1 MKKILSTGLALATA
15 LAAGTLVAP
24 AANAAVSPEE
34 CDALRAG
41 LPLIVSITPETTRAD
56 LQGQLDAKSNLL
68 FNGPLKNIEGLKFLQ
83 AKTTSDISGKAQE
96 CGIVKPDPVEGFL
109 ASIGSSQLAQ
119 YLPMVKS
126 LSS

>member
-1 MKKILSTGLALATA
+1 MCIRDS
-15 LAAGTLVAP
+15 
-24 AANAAVSPEE
+24 
-34 CDALRAG
+34 
-41 LPLIVSITPETTRAD
+41 PLIVSITPETTRAD

-96 CGIVKPDPVEGFL
+96 CGIVKPDPVEDFL

>member
-24 AANAAVSPEE
+24 AANAAVSPQE

-68 FNGPLKNIEGLKFLQ
+68 FNGPLTVSYTHL
-83 AKTTSDISGKAQE
+83 T
-96 CGIVKPDPVEGFL
+96 
-109 ASIGSSQLAQ
+109 
-119 YLPMVKS
+119 LPTNREV
-126 LSS
+126 